1 MTRSSIRTTLVFLI
15 LVSATAA
22 YSQEEEERTGWAIRF
37 GMSNEGAPV
46 VGGDYAIPLTKYL
59 HLMPSVDASAGE
71 DEPWLGLNAVLRIP
85 IAREYAVSLAG
96 GLASVDGDRRYES
109 GRVLAPA
116 TAIYVGG
123 RGYAFFKTIA
133 AEERRFAIGGGFRF

>member
-1 MTRSSIRTTLVFLI
+1 MRLRIVLVL
-15 LVSATAA
+15 LLLPCATAA
-22 YSQEEEERTGWAIRF
+22 YSEERSGWAIRF
-37 GMSNEGAPV
+37 GMSNEGAPL
-46 VGGDYAIPLTKYL
+46 VGGDYTIPLTKYL
-59 HLMPSVDASAGE
+59 QLMPSVDASAGE

-96 GLASVDGDRRYES
+96 GLASVDGDHRSES

-116 TAIYVGG
+116 TAIYLGG